1 MPQCVQYTYCCTS
14 LSFPDTLVTGSGG
27 VVGVAAFAA
36 SGMRESAS
44 ATVAFLPGR

>member
-1 MPQCVQYTYCCTS
+1 MPQCVQYTCCCTS
-14 LSFPDTLVTGSGG
+14 LSLPNTLVIGSGG
-27 VVGVAAFAA
+27 VVGVAAVTA